1 MQFLLKTSCQK
12 VRPTRNINSRDL
24 GLFWTCTNGLNLVKK
39 SSGSFQAGGET
50 YAHGCH
56 LIPAGQ
62 GKGWSFL
69 HDCCWVLIERLA
81 SVVCFHLHS
90 RTGSRSQPS
99 RNQTCYLL
107 QHACSFNADFI
118 TSYCTGA
125 LLMQISLPVTVQWR
139 FNADFMNLLQHRCSF
154 NADFINLLLYRCS
167 LIQSSLIFCSTGAL
181 LMQIS
186 LTCYS
191 TGALL
196 MQISLTSY
204 GTGALFMQISYTFC
218 VNLEQVG

>member
-1 MQFLLKTSCQK
+1 MHERSEFGQEVLWQLSGRWGNICPWMSSDASRAGEGLKLSAWLLLSIDRKAS
-12 VRPTRNINSRDL
+12 I
-24 GLFWTCTNGLNLVKK
+24 
-39 SSGSFQAGGET
+39 
-50 YAHGCH
+50 
-56 LIPAGQ
+56 
-62 GKGWSFL
+62 
-69 HDCCWVLIERLA
+69 CCL
-81 SVVCFHLHS
+81 CFHLHS
-90 RTGSRSQPS
+90 RTCSRSQPS

-107 QHACSFNADFI
+107 QHACSFNANFI